1 MNKLRTLLCL
11 LLTLLAAS
19 CAQMHEDTDDCPVG
33 LYLTFTYD
41 YNLERADLFPDH
53 VGAVTVYIFDEAG
66 RYVGKRE
73 EANAGDWRPLASPLY
88 QMHITD
94 LPDGKYQFLVLAG
107 QKSYD
112 EQLTG
117 PGPKFVRTEP
127 AVGDPM
133 TALSVRLETS
143 ATDAGHEVVNHGQP
157 LDTLWHGMWTEPV
170 EVKST
175 RPTYQNISLVRDT
188 KKINVVLRELDDP
201 TTMDVRHYDM
211 RIDDRNTQIRW
222 DNSLDESLAVKYT
235 PHAMWETYDRTPAT
249 DGSGNPVGTA
259 TRQTDEGAVGKMAHA
274 DFMTSRILIHDN
286 AADDATLSITNNQT
300 GVEVVRVNLPDL
312 LSRLTTWEDAQRYS
326 KQEFLDRGYDYQLD
340 FFLKNDRLAYVY
352 IRISV
357 LGWAVRWQPVEL

>member
-1 MNKLRTLLCL
+1 MNRLRTLLCL

-41 YNLERADLFPDH
+41 YNLERADMFSDH

-73 EANAGDWRPLASPLY
+73 EANAGDWRPLTNPLY
-88 QMHITD
+88 QMHIDD

-112 EQLTG
+112 EQLAG

-133 TALSVRLETS
+133 TALGVRLETS
-143 ATDAGHEVVNHGQP
+143 ATETGHEVVNHGQP

-175 RPTYQNISLVRDT
+175 RPTYQTISLVRDT
-188 KKINVVLRELDDP
+188 KKINVTLRELDDP
-201 TTMDVRHYDM
+201 TTMDVANYDM
-211 RIDDRNTQIRW
+211 RIADRNTQICW
-222 DNSLDESLAVKYT
+222 DNSLDESLAVIYT
-235 PHAMWETYDRTPAT
+235 PHALWNTYDRTPAT
-249 DGSGNPVGTA
+249 DGSGNPAV
-259 TRQTDEGAVGKMAHA
+259 RQTEDESVGKMAHA
-274 DFMTSRILIHDN
+274 DFMTSRLLWHDN
-286 AADDATLSITNNQT
+286 AADDATLSITNKTT
-300 GVEVVRVNLPDL
+300 GVEVVSVNLPDL
-312 LSRLTTWEDAQRYS
+312 LSRLTTWEDAQRYT

-340 FFLKNDRLAYVY
+340 FFLKNDRLAYVN

-357 LGWAVRWQPVEL
+357 LGWAVRWQPVDL

>member
-73 EANAGDWRPLASPLY
+73 EANTGDWRPLASPLY

>member
-73 EANAGDWRPLASPLY
+73 EANAGDWRPLANPLY

-127 AVGDPM
+127 APGDPM

-143 ATDAGHEVVNHGQP
+143 ATDAGHEVMNHGQP

-211 RIDDRNTQIRW
+211 RIDDRNTQICW

>member
-88 QMHITD
+88 QMHIND
-94 LPDGKYQFLVLAG
+94 LPDGTYQFRVLAG

-222 DNSLDESLAVKYT
+222 DNSLDESLAVIYT
-235 PHAMWETYDRTPAT
+235 PHALWNTYDRTPAT

-259 TRQTDEGAVGKMAHA
+259 TRQTAEGAVGKMAHA

-340 FFLKNDRLAYVY
+340 FFLKNDRLAYVN

-357 LGWAVRWQPVEL
+357 LGWAVRWQPVDL

>member
-259 TRQTDEGAVGKMAHA
+259 TRQTAEGAVGKMAHA

>member
-127 AVGDPM
+127 ALGDPM

-211 RIDDRNTQIRW
+211 RIDDHNTQIRW
-222 DNSLDESLAVKYT
+222 DNSLDESMAVKYT

-249 DGSGNPVGTA
+249 DGSGNPVADA

-326 KQEFLDRGYDYQLD
+326 KQEFLDRGYDYRLD

>member
-1 MNKLRTLLCL
+1 
-11 LLTLLAAS
+11 
-19 CAQMHEDTDDCPVG
+19 
-33 LYLTFTYD
+33 
-41 YNLERADLFPDH
+41 
-53 VGAVTVYIFDEAG
+53 
-66 RYVGKRE
+66 
-73 EANAGDWRPLASPLY
+73 
-88 QMHITD
+88 
-94 LPDGKYQFLVLAG
+94 
-107 QKSYD
+107 
-112 EQLTG
+112 
-117 PGPKFVRTEP
+117 
-127 AVGDPM
+127 
-133 TALSVRLETS
+133 
-143 ATDAGHEVVNHGQP
+143 
-157 LDTLWHGMWTEPV
+157 
-170 EVKST
+170 
-175 RPTYQNISLVRDT
+175 
-188 KKINVVLRELDDP
+188 
-201 TTMDVRHYDM
+201 MDVRHYDM